1 MADQTDEKKGFW
13 GGLLRRA
20 SVARKLSAKAA
31 KSPSKD
37 QFPDDVRDGDGD
49 GGFGGDGAAVS
60 SPVASPVTNFIP
72 IVQKRPPAFANAPD
86 LSPASRRR
94 PRRPPSDIDPVKPT
108 NSASRRSGAPKRRPL
123 RSPGPSSSWPPS
135 GLSSHEELPP
145 QHALELIARG
155 APSHKGHKRSIPHA
169 TDSYYA
175 LYTTSGGTR
184 HDGTDV
190 ADLHDGM
197 TQFMTLRMLGPGRA
211 TYPWETLE
219 QPSYAFHFGHLPG
232 TITLNEW
239 VSMASHPPPSIALR
253 DSGVM
258 PRPMDL
264 ERIFERLE
272 ELRHGLEDDDEVLL
286 YRILYKRIL
295 RDPDKILS
303 PHRTLDKQITD
314 LILVL
319 SRPNWFDF
327 TNPRNQV
334 ATRFVFDTSEANRD
348 QYRKFFHQL
357 LLSLELDMR
366 IQSRQHGD
374 SAKEKLLQ
382 QIPPTI
388 QWNLALARRWR
399 EYVRVDDFGKTPD
412 DILFRYKL
420 KKRQSRMLK
429 RFAQMMKWPNL
440 AATLENMNQK
450 DSQMALDDI
459 SSDAYAF
466 FSGMIL
472 PGPTFP
478 FLIMNTLLDLDP
490 DSTTDDLALLSHVH
504 PHCGFQYRS
513 SHTYWSSS
521 CIVGKVL
528 APTCHS
534 VAGWVGP
541 ARPTTDLGRSQIA
554 RIRSR
559 QPKQRMSPE
568 DVESMGE
575 RSDPLGPQ
583 AEVYPVDEYQ
593 LVTPRGVDDVADT
606 VRIELLSL
614 KTVDRPDDTTL
625 TVGGPRLFDAT
636 VQFAIDGVSWPLRLM
651 YDVSFVAAW
660 PCSDGPHPLFFD
672 YVYASIRADA
682 IVGVRDWGGLYGGPP
697 THSVRSSPGPGM
709 MRGPYRDLFS
719 HSFGHGPSNGRA
731 VFDTGA
737 EEEEDDDEKVLVV
750 EAFGVRDNEVLARA
764 WCSHWGLSAV
774 VADIRK
780 TCMACAV
787 REAYAATLTVVI
799 LVEGQEYRSDE

>member
-1 MADQTDEKKGFW
+1 MTDQADEKRGFW
-13 GGLLRRA
+13 GDLLRRA
-20 SVARKLSAKAA
+20 SVARRNSTKPSQREREREPSRRIIDGSSNPPADFVPLSPKRR
-31 KSPSKD
+31 PV
-37 QFPDDVRDGDGD
+37 PVDDVL
-49 GGFGGDGAAVS
+49 
-60 SPVASPVTNFIP
+60 
-72 IVQKRPPAFANAPD
+72 PAG
-86 LSPASRRR
+86 RRR
-94 PRRPPSDIDPVKPT
+94 PRRPQSELDSIRPSTLPQTKKPAAA
-108 NSASRRSGAPKRRPL
+108 NGRL
-123 RSPGPSSSWPPS
+123 FRSPGPSSSWPPS
-135 GLSSHEELPP
+135 GMSSQEELPP

-155 APSHKGHKRSIPHA
+155 APSHKGHKRHIPHA
-169 TDSYYA
+169 GDEYYSI
-175 LYTTSGGTR
+175 YTTSDGNR
-184 HDGTDV
+184 HDGTDG
-190 ADLHDGM
+190 ANLHDSM
-197 TQFMTLRMLGPGRA
+197 TQFMTLRMIGPGRS

-219 QPSYAFHFGHLPG
+219 QPSFGFYFGHLPG
-232 TITLNEW
+232 TITLNQW
-239 VSMASHPPPSIALR
+239 AATASLLPPSIALR

-264 ERIFERLE
+264 ERIFERLQ
-272 ELRHGLEDDDEVLL
+272 ELRFGLEDDDESLL

-295 RDPDKILS
+295 RDPDKILN
-303 PHRTLDKQITD
+303 PHKTLDKQITD

-319 SRPNWFDF
+319 SRPDWIDF

-334 ATRFVFDTSEANRD
+334 ATRFIFDSGEPNDD

-374 SAKEKLLQ
+374 WAKEKLIQ

-388 QWNLALARRWR
+388 QWNLALARRWQ

-412 DILFRYKL
+412 DILLRYKL
-420 KKRQSRMLK
+420 KKRQIKMLK

-440 AATLENMNQK
+440 ADTLDNMKQK
-450 DSQMALDDI
+450 DSEMALDEV
-459 SSDAYAF
+459 SSDAYSF
-466 FSGMIL
+466 FSGLVL

-490 DSTTDDLALLSHVH
+490 DSATDDLALLSHVH
-504 PHCGFQYRS
+504 PNCGFQYRNS
-513 SHTYWSSS
+513 YTYWSYS

-541 ARPTTDLGRSQIA
+541 ARPTSDLGRSKIA

-559 QPKQRMSPE
+559 RPKQRMGPE

-575 RSDPLGPQ
+575 RSDPLGPPQ
-583 AEVYPVDEYQ
+583 KF
-593 LVTPRGVDDVADT
+593 DT

-614 KTVDRPDDTTL
+614 RPADRAEET
-625 TVGGPRLFDAT
+625 GNGPQLYDAT

-672 YVYASIRADA
+672 YVYTSIRVDA
-682 IVGVRDWGGLYGGPP
+682 IVGVRDWGNLYGGPQI
-697 THSVRSSPGPGM
+697 HSVRSSPGPGM
-709 MRGPYRDLFS
+709 MRGPYRDMFS
-719 HSFGHGPSNGRA
+719 HSFGHSRNNSHGI
-731 VFDTGA
+731 FDMTGDD
-737 EEEEDDDEKVLVV
+737 EEDDDEKVLVV

-764 WCSHWGLSAV
+764 WCSHWGLSAI
-774 VADIRK
+774 VADVRK
-780 TCMACAV
+780 TCMACAI

-799 LVEGQEYRSDE
+799 LVEGSEYSSDE